1 MPPIE
6 LVSSTSTACGLN
18 PAVNPDELAERW
30 AALQARGP
38 VHAREIRRRLLLILV
53 AGAVTVAGAIPRS
66 LLPS

>member
-18 PAVNPDELAERW
+18 PAVKPDELAERW
-30 AALQARGP
+30 AAWQARGL
-38 VHAREIRRRLLLILV
+38 VHDRAIRRRWLLILV

-66 LLPS
+66 LLRS